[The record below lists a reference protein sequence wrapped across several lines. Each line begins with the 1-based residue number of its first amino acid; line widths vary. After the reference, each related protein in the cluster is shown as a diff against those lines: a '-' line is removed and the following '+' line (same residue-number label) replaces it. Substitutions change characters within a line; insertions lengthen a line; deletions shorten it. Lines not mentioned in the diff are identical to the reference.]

1 MVEKTQE
8 SSGDDNAGKK
18 RNENTKEEGQGEAAD
33 GTGGVQERPIERVK
47 ENQTGDNGGQI
58 SVLDRVPGP
67 DKTQLETDRPGTPG
81 PDFFPITLENEDV
94 AVDGHTDR
102 KQETG
107 DAGESQSDGN
117 KAVKGSGNQTV
128 DQKTNNG
135 DNPEPAIIENHKD
148 GSDSQTDSAGE
159 DALADGVFAEGGR
172 NDFLG
177 KNLDRH
183 RQGAGIELGG

>member
-18 RNENTKEEGQGEAAD
+18 RNENTKEEGQGEAVD

-67 DKTQLETDRPGTPG
+67 AKTQLETNRPGTAG
-81 PDFFPITLENEDV
+81 PDFFPITLKDENV

-102 KQETG
+102 EKETG
-107 DAGESQSDGN
+107 DAGESQSDRN
-117 KAVKGSGNQTV
+117 KAVKGSGDQTV

-135 DNPEPAIIENHKD
+135 DNPEPAIIENHKGGD
-148 GSDSQTDSAGE
+148 DSQTDAAGQNT
-159 DALADGVFAEGGR
+159 LANGVFAEGGGD
-172 NDFLG
+172 DFLG
-177 KNLDRH
+177 KNPDRH
-183 RQGAGIELGG
+183 RQGAGV